1 MFYFMKLCKVQGIVA
16 FCQLF
21 QIQNV
26 SILCQI
32 LVRMQTECE
41 ADFHTAVDHEIY
53 SDFQYEYF

>member
-1 MFYFMKLCKVQGIVA
+1 MFYLMKLCKVQGIVA

-26 SILCQI
+26 R
-32 LVRMQTECE
+32 VQTECE
-41 ADFHTAVDHEIY
+41 AEFHTAVNHEIY

>member
-1 MFYFMKLCKVQGIVA
+1 MFYLMKLRKVQGILV
-16 FCQLF
+16 FFQLF

-41 ADFHTAVDHEIY
+41 AEFHTADHEIHF
-53 SDFQYEYF
+53 DFQYEYF